1 MYVNSP
7 VLLCSSYSTPP
18 LAPLTD
24 RNKPAVWA
32 ATPREAGWIFHG
44 RRLKKWGDSLPQ
56 KGSLNGE
63 DIGKWQMTINMINH
77 WIKSSFLSW
86 FSHSF
91 QTKETAPAAE
101 PLAKL
106 LAQGRWA
113 GWPGKAS
120 CLTSITWDRRH
131 MGHDWGVTHK
141 SRCPWMMLDGLFH
154 GKSEHKM
161 DDLGIPLFYEPY
173 LWNQLKI
180 HMQKPLLDELF

>member
-1 MYVNSP
+1 MLNRNTFRGPEGMTPSP
-7 VLLCSSYSTPP
+7 WWWNIPWEEAEKMGGFTPTKRVFKQGRYRKMTNDNKHDKP
-18 LAPLTD
+18 LD
-24 RNKPAVWA
+24 KV
-32 ATPREAGWIFHG
+32 
-44 RRLKKWGDSLPQ
+44 K
-56 KGSLNGE
+56 
-63 DIGKWQMTINMINH
+63 
-77 WIKSSFLSW
+77 FLGW

-141 SRCPWMMLDGLFH
+141 SRCPWMMLDDAGWFISW
-154 GKSEHKM
+154 KSEHKM
-161 DDLGIPLFYEPY
+161 DDLGIPQPY